1 MIYFVKIMLHNR
13 PKSINRAPFW
23 GEFTM
28 QVQQHP
34 ISSAHASVA
43 CQLSSFHF
51 GTAAAGSRSGKKVYI
66 QAALHADEV
75 PGMLVSQFLR
85 RELLALE
92 AAGKIHG
99 EIILVPAANPIG
111 LAQAIHGAPF
121 GRFDLTTGINFNRAY
136 RHVADELKTTLDGQ
150 LGQDAQANVALIR
163 EHARAA
169 VAAWRPSTDAE
180 TLKRTLLGM
189 AIDAD
194 IVLDLHCDNEA
205 ALHIYTGTPLAA
217 QIAPLSA
224 LLGARAVLLEL
235 AAGEEPFDEACSRLW
250 WDLDAHFGGRY
261 PIPAACLSTTV
272 ELRGEVEVSYAL
284 AERDATALLRF
295 LAIEGVLEIA
305 GAGDDLPAPQCQP
318 TPLAGVEPILAPHH
332 GVLVYLREMGEVLAA
347 GDALADLIDP
357 VSGETTTLRCSV
369 AGVFF
374 ARSAHRHVLRGMNV
388 GKVAGAIAFR
398 GGSLLSQ

>member
-1 MIYFVKIMLHNR
+1 
-13 PKSINRAPFW
+13 
-23 GEFTM
+23 M
-28 QVQQHP
+28 QAHQHP
-34 ISSAHASVA
+34 ISTEHASVA
-43 CQLSSFHF
+43 YQLSSFHF
-51 GTAAAGSRSGKKVYI
+51 GVPAADSRSGKKVYI

-92 AAGKIHG
+92 AAGKLHG
-99 EIILVPAANPIG
+99 EVILVPAANPIG
-111 LAQAIHGAPF
+111 LSQAIHGAPF
-121 GRFDLTTGINFNRAY
+121 GRFDLSTGINFNRAY
-136 RHVADELKTTLDGQ
+136 RHVADELKTTLAGK
-150 LGQDAQANVALIR
+150 LGQDAETNVALIR
-163 EHARAA
+163 SHARDAI
-169 VAAWRPSTDAE
+169 AAWQPRTDAE
-180 TLKRTLLGM
+180 TLKKTLLTM

-217 QIAPLSA
+217 RIAPLSA

-250 WDLDAHFGGRY
+250 WDLESHFKGAY
-261 PIPAACLSTTV
+261 PIPMACLSTTV

-284 AERDATALLRF
+284 AERDAQALLRF
-295 LAIEGVLEIA
+295 LAIEGVLA
-305 GAGDDLPAPQCQP
+305 LDGANEALPAPLCVP
-318 TPLAGVEPILAPHH
+318 TPLAGVEPILAPHA
-332 GVLVYLREMGEVLAA
+332 GVLVYLREMGDVLAA

-357 VSGETTTLRCSV
+357 VSGATTTLRCSV

-388 GKVAGAIAFR
+388 GKVAGAIAYR

>member
-1 MIYFVKIMLHNR
+1 
-13 PKSINRAPFW
+13 
-23 GEFTM
+23 M
-28 QVQQHP
+28 QAHQHP
-34 ISSAHASVA
+34 ISTEHASVA
-43 CQLSSFHF
+43 YQLSSFHF
-51 GTAAAGSRSGKKVYI
+51 GVPAADSRSGKKVYI

-92 AAGKIHG
+92 AAGKLHG
-99 EIILVPAANPIG
+99 EVILVPAANPIG
-111 LAQAIHGAPF
+111 LSQAIHGAPF
-121 GRFDLTTGINFNRAY
+121 GRFDLSTGINFNRAY
-136 RHVADELKTTLDGQ
+136 RHVADELKTTLAGK
-150 LGQDAQANVALIR
+150 LGQDAETNVALIR
-163 EHARAA
+163 SHARDAI
-169 VAAWRPSTDAE
+169 AAWQPRTDAE
-180 TLKRTLLGM
+180 TLKKTLLTM

-217 QIAPLSA
+217 RIAPLSA

-250 WDLDAHFGGRY
+250 WDLESHFKGAY
-261 PIPAACLSTTV
+261 PIPMACLSTTV

-284 AERDATALLRF
+284 AERDAQALLRF
-295 LAIEGVLEIA
+295 LAIEGVLA
-305 GAGDDLPAPQCQP
+305 LDGANEALPAPLCVP
-318 TPLAGVEPILAPHH
+318 TPLAGVEPILAPHA
-332 GVLVYLREMGEVLAA
+332 GVLVYLREMGDVLAA

-357 VSGETTTLRCSV
+357 VSGVTTTLRCTV

-388 GKVAGAIAFR
+388 GKVAGAIAYR